1 MVYTER
7 QRIMIYKFPLT
18 IFKGQVTKFD
28 HDRYLQTRKNLP
40 DGEWE
45 VLIRKVIKWDT
56 DQMRKFF
63 HGPVLEMIEGIERN
77 AGNTDGKAQIKAD
90 FKALYGPWVE
100 RKIGK
105 KIIQTLKSTGK
116 YTFAEYKKF
125 LKDINAFCIE
135 NYDCELLPAEEVD

>member
-1 MVYTER
+1 MLSRADSSGNGNGEL
-7 QRIMIYKFPLT
+7 I
-18 IFKGQVTKFD
+18 
-28 HDRYLQTRKNLP
+28 DR
-40 DGEWE
+40 EE
-45 VLIRKVIKWDT
+45 IRWDT

-105 KIIQTLKSTGK
+105 KIIQTLKSTGD
-116 YTFAEYKKF
+116 YTFDEYCKF
-125 LKDINAFCIE
+125 LKDINAFCME
-135 NYDCELLPAEEVD
+135 NYQCEIPPAEQVE